1 MAASATEIKPSE
13 RISHKVFQ
21 VPYATGTTAESVAKV
36 IIEKGMSFEV
46 MMQMDEMRRVVC
58 NTLLNSTD
66 FLESLRGHDLIIHDA
81 GASCSVLLAEYL
93 DIKRVEILPAPPN
106 APFVVYHKTPLPLS
120 YIPQIMPG
128 YTDEMTFLQRVVN
141 MGSYVATRILMEIM
155 SKTMNDLK
163 AKYNIR
169 PEISFQEAT
178 GKAELVLVT
187 ADFALEY
194 PQPLL
199 PGKSLTKHISSQ
211 QKTAASGS

>member
-81 GASCSVLLAEYL
+81 GASCSVLG
-93 DIKRVEILPAPPN
+93 IKRVEILPAPPN

-141 MGSYVATRILMEIM
+141 VGSYVATRILMAIM

-178 GKAELVLVT
+178 GKAELVLIT

-199 PGKSLTKHISSQ
+199 PGKSLTKDI
-211 QKTAASGS
+211 

>member
-58 NTLLNSTD
+58 NTLLNNTD

-106 APFVVYHKTPLPLS
+106 APFVVCHKTPLPLS

-141 MGSYVATRILMEIM
+141 VGSYVATRILMEIM

-178 GKAELVLVT
+178 GKAELVLIT

-199 PGKSLTKHISSQ
+199 PGKSLTKHI
-211 QKTAASGS
+211 

>member
-13 RISHKVFQ
+13 RISHKVLQ

-106 APFVVYHKTPLPLS
+106 APFVVYHKAPLPLS

-141 MGSYVATRILMEIM
+141 VGSYVATRILMEIM

-178 GKAELVLVT
+178 GKAELVLIT

-199 PGKSLTKHISSQ
+199 PGKSLTKHI
-211 QKTAASGS
+211 

>member
-58 NTLLNSTD
+58 NTLLNSSD

-93 DIKRVEILPAPPN
+93 GTRGLRFYRHLLMLHLLCTIKHLCHCRI
-106 APFVVYHKTPLPLS
+106 
-120 YIPQIMPG
+120 
-128 YTDEMTFLQRVVN
+128 FL
-141 MGSYVATRILMEIM
+141 
-155 SKTMNDLK
+155 K
-163 AKYNIR
+163 
-169 PEISFQEAT
+169 
-178 GKAELVLVT
+178 
-187 ADFALEY
+187 
-194 PQPLL
+194 
-199 PGKSLTKHISSQ
+199 
-211 QKTAASGS
+211 

>member
-21 VPYATGTTAESVAKV
+21 VPYASGTTAESLAKV
-36 IIEKGMSFEV
+36 LIEKGMSFEV

-66 FLESLRGHDLIIHDA
+66 FLESLRGHDLIIHDT

-93 DIKRVEILPAPPN
+93 GIKRIEILPTPPN

-120 YIPQIMPG
+120 YIPQIMHG
-128 YTDEMTFLQRVVN
+128 YSDKMTFLQRVVN
-141 MGSYVATRILMEIM
+141 VGSYVGIRILMETT

-178 GKAELVLVT
+178 GEAELVLIT

-199 PGKSLTKHISSQ
+199 PGNSLIIKHI
-211 QKTAASGS
+211 

>member
-93 DIKRVEILPAPPN
+93 GIKRVEILPAPPN

-128 YTDEMTFLQRVVN
+128 YTHEMTFLQRVVN
-141 MGSYVATRILMEIM
+141 VGSYVATRILMEIM

-169 PEISFQEAT
+169 PEISFQ
-178 GKAELVLVT
+178 
-187 ADFALEY
+187 
-194 PQPLL
+194 
-199 PGKSLTKHISSQ
+199 
-211 QKTAASGS
+211 